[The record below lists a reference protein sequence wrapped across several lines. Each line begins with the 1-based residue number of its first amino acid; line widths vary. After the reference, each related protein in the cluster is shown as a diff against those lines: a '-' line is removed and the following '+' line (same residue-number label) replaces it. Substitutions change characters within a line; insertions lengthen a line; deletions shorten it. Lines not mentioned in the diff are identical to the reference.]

1 MCIYHSKLDP
11 IYKRRNKVL
20 PMKKKIFEDED
31 EEDSSYDVEEMVK
44 AMNMCGN
51 NMGDDEAIK

>member
-1 MCIYHSKLDP
+1 
-11 IYKRRNKVL
+11 
-20 PMKKKIFEDED
+20 MKKKIFEDED